1 MSLSNLPFF
10 PQSINT
16 VEQTIVNSDG
26 QTVKTILTAGTNGSK
41 VSMLQATSTD
51 TTARDVI
58 LYITIS
64 ATNYQLGQISL
75 PITAGAVNSTPTV
88 NLLNSSQL
96 QLPVDANGNPFIY
109 LGNGASL
116 SVNAPV
122 TITSAK
128 TVTLLATREDY

>member
-16 VEQTIVNSDG
+16 DKQTIVNADA
-26 QTVKTILTAGTNGSK
+26 QTVKAVSAAGTNGSK

-75 PITAGAVNSTPTV
+75 PITAGALNSTPTV

-96 QLPVDANGNPFIY
+96 QLPVDANGNPYIY
-109 LGNGASL
+109 LASGATL
-116 SVNAPV
+116 SVSAPV

-128 TVTLLATREDY
+128 TVTILATREDY